1 MFTANKIFN
10 GKQCIIEWY
19 VNDNKVTHVIED
31 MITGVIYITK
41 KHFVE
46 LAYFYWHGDKAS

>member
-19 VNDNKVTHVIED
+19 VNNNKVTPVIED